1 MSPRAGP
8 AAHVAA
14 ALRSLAENAMTL
26 AGMPETCGEVAER
39 YHMALASGATLW
51 FAGNGGSAADAQHLA
66 AEYVVR
72 YARHR
77 PPMRAVALT
86 TDSSLLTAAANDL
99 GFDQVFAR
107 QVEALGRSGDV
118 LILHST
124 SGKSPNL
131 LHAARVARE
140 SGLTVIAFLGGEGG
154 PLGDLADLT
163 VKVPGSSPGRI
174 QELHLAVQ
182 HAIAEYLESA
192 LVTDPSARSLDD
204 RA

>member
-1 MSPRAGP
+1 MSSQHGA

-14 ALRSLAENAMTL
+14 TLRSLAEHACTL
-26 AGMPETCGEVAER
+26 AEMPEMCGEVAER
-39 YHMALASGATLW
+39 YRAALAAGATLW

-86 TDSSLLTAAANDL
+86 TDTSLLTAAANDL

-107 QVEALGRSGDV
+107 QVEALGRPGDV

-124 SGKSPNL
+124 TGRSPNL
-131 LHAARVARE
+131 LHAARVARQI
-140 SGLTVIAFLGGEGG
+140 GLTVVAFLGGDGG
-154 PLGDLADLT
+154 PLRGLVDLA
-163 VKVPGSSPGRI
+163 VMVPGRSPGRI
-174 QELHLAVQ
+174 QELQLAVQ
-182 HAIAEYLESA
+182 HAIAEYLEGA
-192 LVTDPSARSLDD
+192 MVDD
-204 RA
+204 SPREESS